1 MCIFPLNRHCRICK
15 SNSVLTSYTIHP
27 NKHILKFSSLLT
39 QRVDVQ
45 TTPRTDVPASPRL
58 LLPHRT
64 TTHTTHRRNLEH
76 YLKPYPK
83 SFTCLPD
90 SPAAIHTPNRLA
102 ATANIPVK
110 DFELPRRLAAFH
122 AGVNKELCKSVCR
135 SFGRYKG
142 FVWCGSSKQ
151 AFMCPFP
158 CKSLSRESTGRGF
171 VAGKGRGVGGE
182 GMKVLGN

>member
-1 MCIFPLNRHCRICK
+1 MIPRGKGVFQLFCYVASVGLGGAYRVCIFRSRWVLLHWSVVWCCVDRCTHTFSHVHFSLNAHCRIRK
-15 SNSVLTSYTIHP
+15 LNSILTSYTIHP

-122 AGVNKELCKSVCR
+122 AGVNKEL
-135 SFGRYKG
+135 
-142 FVWCGSSKQ
+142 
-151 AFMCPFP
+151 
-158 CKSLSRESTGRGF
+158 
-171 VAGKGRGVGGE
+171 
-182 GMKVLGN
+182 